1 MWVPLAILALF
12 SFVGGWV
19 NIPRAL
25 GGHSYFDQFL
35 APALNTGAATAEPEA
50 PGLEIE
56 LAIVS
61 VAVAL
66 VGFGLAWWFY
76 YKRRDLPGKITS
88 ALNGVYTLVRDK
100 YRIDELY
107 NWLFV
112 QPVIK
117 LSRNFLWQQV
127 DVATIDGLVNEVGD
141 SARVVSNEARKMQ
154 SGNIRSY
161 AGWVALGA
169 AAVVAYMI
177 WVGLR

>member
-1 MWVPLAILALF
+1 MLGPLEILAVL
-12 SFVGGWV
+12 SVVGGFV

-25 GGHSYFDQFL
+25 GGNTRFDHFL
-35 APALNTGAATAEPEA
+35 APVLNAGATAEPEA
-50 PGLEIE
+50 PQLEIE
-56 LAIVS
+56 LAAVS
-61 VAVAL
+61 VLVAL
-66 VGFGLAWWFY
+66 AGFGLAWWFY
-76 YKRRDLPGKITS
+76 YKRRDLPAKITA
-88 ALNGVYTLVRDK
+88 ALNGLYTLVRDK

-107 NWLFV
+107 DWLFV

-169 AAVVAYMI
+169 AVVVAYMI